1 MPLPTPNDDESHDDF
16 IERCMGSDVMV
27 EDFDDEKQRYAVCQ
41 SQWDKDKERDMAQKE
56 VRVRPVS
63 EVRAITDEDGTRK
76 IEGYAIRFNEKS
88 EDLGGFREVMAPGS
102 VKLSD
107 DLRAN
112 FDHQTQYILGRTSAG
127 TLETKVDDDGVWM
140 RAYPPETT
148 WANDMITS
156 IERGDINQCSFEF
169 YALDDKFEKRDG
181 EVLRTVL
188 DANVVALSVVAVPA
202 YPTTSVHARDMAKAL
217 EDIPAEEGEPEQEA
231 ETDDAG
237 RGLHQ
242 TPISI
247 TA

>member
-16 IERCMGSDVMV
+16 IERCMGLDVMV
-27 EDFDDEKQRYAVCQ
+27 EDFSDEKQRYAVCQ

-76 IEGYAIRFNEKS
+76 IEGYAIRFNEMS
-88 EDLGGFREVMAPGS
+88 DDLGGFKEVMAPGS
-102 VKLSD
+102 VRLSD

-127 TLETKVDDDGVWM
+127 TLETKVDDEGVWM

-217 EDIPAEEGEPEQEA
+217 EDNPAEEGEPEQEA

>member
-1 MPLPTPNDDESHDDF
+1 MPLPTPNEDEAHDAF
-16 IERCMGSDVMV
+16 MERCMGTDVMV
-27 EDFDDEKQRYAVCQ
+27 TDFDDEKQRYAVCQ
-41 SQWDKDKERDMAQKE
+41 AQWDKDKERDMPQKE

-63 EVRAITDEDGTRK
+63 EVRAVTDEDGTRK
-76 IEGYAIRFNEKS
+76 VEGYAIRFNEMS

-217 EDIPAEEGEPEQEA
+217 EEATEPEGEPDEVEDSQ
-231 ETDDAG
+231 DDAG
-237 RGLHQ
+237 RGFR
-242 TPISI
+242 TPVHI